1 MVYCINTVIQI
12 TDGDK
17 DNDLTAHETYQ
28 LQIVQP
34 VMVQYWTDNLNEIM
48 FNITISPEV
57 TNENTS
63 DDELIVEKDLTKE
76 SNFKYVSVN
85 SGYSEPSL
93 PLPTII
99 VIITSIYF
107 LFVLAFISCKYY
119 IMQQYNYN

>member
-1 MVYCINTVIQI
+1 
-12 TDGDK
+12 
-17 DNDLTAHETYQ
+17 
-28 LQIVQP
+28 
-34 VMVQYWTDNLNEIM
+34 M

-57 TNENTS
+57 THENTS
-63 DDELIVEKDLTKE
+63 DDELIVEKDLTTE
-76 SNFKYVSVN
+76 SNYKYVSVN

-119 IMQQYNYN
+119 IM